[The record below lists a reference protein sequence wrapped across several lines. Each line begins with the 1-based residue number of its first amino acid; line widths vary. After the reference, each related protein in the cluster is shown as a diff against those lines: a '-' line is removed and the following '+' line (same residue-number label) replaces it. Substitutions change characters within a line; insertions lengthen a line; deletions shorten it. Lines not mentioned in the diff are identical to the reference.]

1 MRAPD
6 ETAGVAGHSYCA
18 NRIYKNS
25 GNLALLELTESKPTG
40 RALDCGCG
48 AGDNARILS
57 ERGWDVDG
65 ITISRDE
72 QYKAAKV
79 CKTVLVAD
87 LETGLPAAVSG
98 VYDLVVFSHVLEHLR
113 NPSLVLNEIHRVLAP
128 DGIVAVALPNV
139 LNWRSRM
146 RFLRGQ
152 FEYEEGGIMDNTHL
166 RFYTFASGRRL
177 LEANGFLVSTAT
189 VEGIFPLLGKMRLP
203 SKLVALAD
211 RFATSNWPG
220 LFGWQL
226 LYVAR
231 VLK

>member
-6 ETAGVAGHSYCA
+6 ESAGVAGHSECA
-18 NRIYKNS
+18 NRIYENS
-25 GNLALLELTESKPTG
+25 GNLALLELIKSKSAG

-57 ERGWDVDG
+57 DRGWDVDG
-65 ITISRDE
+65 ITISPDERD
-72 QYKAAKV
+72 KAAQV
-79 CKTVLVAD
+79 CKTVLIAD
-87 LETGLPAAVSG
+87 LESGLPAAVNG
-98 VYDLVVFSHVLEHLR
+98 VYDLVVFSHLLEHLR
-113 NPSLVLNEIHRVLAP
+113 NPSRVLNNVHRVLAP

-139 LNWRSRM
+139 LNWRSRV
-146 RFLRGQ
+146 RFVLGQ

-177 LEANGFLVSTAT
+177 LESNGFLVSTAT
-189 VEGIFPLLGKMRLP
+189 VEGIFPLARKIRLP
-203 SKLVALAD
+203 SRIVGRLDK
-211 RFATSNWPG
+211 FAGSYWPG

-226 LYVAR
+226 LYIAN